1 MARKLLQINN
11 LKLHY
16 DILGGVLRRSV
27 NSIKA
32 LDGIDL
38 SIYRGECLGL
48 VGESGCGKTTT
59 AKTII
64 RLYDPS
70 SGEILYHQNDDSEKS
85 IDIAPLSKRELIKR
99 NVRRKLQMVFQDPT
113 SSMNPRMLVKN
124 IVAEPIKV
132 VNSVSAKEQEE
143 QTLDL
148 LQTVGLDKHHL
159 LRYPHE
165 FSGGQR
171 QRLAVARAIATKPEF
186 LALDE
191 PTSALDVSV
200 QAQILNMLKQLQ
212 YQFNLT
218 YLFVTHHLL
227 VVKYISDRVA
237 VMYLGKIV
245 EIAPTK
251 MLFENPKHPYTHA
264 LLSGIPVPEVR
275 VKPSRIILQG
285 DVPSPMN
292 PPSGCRFHTRC
303 PFSIDQCEQQE
314 PELNHIDK
322 EHQVA
327 CHRYREIPEL
337 AEAKFGSA
345 YLQGN

>member
-1 MARKLLQINN
+1 MTILLKLKD

-16 DILGGVLRRSV
+16 DILGGVLKRPVSSV
-27 NSIKA
+27 KA

-38 SIYRGECLGL
+38 DLYRGECLGL

-64 RLYDPS
+64 RLYKPTA
-70 SGEILYHQNDDSEKS
+70 GEIHYYSNDSGKS
-85 IDIAPLSKRELIKR
+85 FDIAAMS
-99 NVRRKLQMVFQDPT
+99 RRQLNNCNLRSKLQMVFQDPT

-124 IVAEPIKV
+124 IVAEPIRAT
-132 VNSVSAKEQEE
+132 SRTTSKELEE
-143 QTLDL
+143 TTLEL
-148 LQTVGLDKHHL
+148 LRTVGLDQHHMM
-159 LRYPHE
+159 RYPHE

-200 QAQILNMLKQLQ
+200 QAQILNMLKELQ
-212 YQFNLT
+212 QQFQLT

-245 EIAPTK
+245 EIAKTRK
-251 MLFENPKHPYTHA
+251 LFETPRHPYTHA

-275 VKPSRIILQG
+275 TKPARIILSG
-285 DVPSPMN
+285 DVPSPQD
-292 PPSGCRFHTRC
+292 PPKGCRFHERC
-303 PFSIDQCEQQE
+303 PFVVDQCRVEE
-314 PELNHIDK
+314 PPLVAIDDDQ
-322 EHQVA
+322 QVA
-327 CHRYREIPEL
+327 CFRHSEIIDL
-337 AEAKFGSA
+337 AAAKYGST
-345 YLQGN
+345 YLQK